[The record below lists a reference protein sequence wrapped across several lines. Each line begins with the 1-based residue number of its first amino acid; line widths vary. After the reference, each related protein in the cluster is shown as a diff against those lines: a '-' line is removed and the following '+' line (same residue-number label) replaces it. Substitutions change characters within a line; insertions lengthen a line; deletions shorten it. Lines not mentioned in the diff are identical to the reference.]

1 MSLYKKIKKRIFSI
15 LSLRMVYNGYVIK
28 AAIKWKRS
36 ILSNFVKDWKTSPIY
51 KIKSYLLGYL
61 PYQRKLFK
69 VNFKNKRKFL
79 SYKKYLYLK
88 GCNGK
93 YSKWLADIITT
104 DQVLKNFRKYLPE
117 LYYHIYYRDGKL
129 KIIALNDKLK
139 ETEHDFLKFIK
150 QEKNLKLINS
160 KYTTTY
166 DISYKNNCFY
176 FDQNKTTE
184 EEIIN
189 NIKNI
194 LETSKSVVLIEN
206 IKSKENFKINGEDSS
221 LYLKVYNKNGT
232 DPLIGEIYCSIQND
246 FFIDNEYGIENID
259 EEAILES
266 YSVENY
272 LYTDEE
278 DIKNRVNKSRIYFD
292 ENTGKFKFCI
302 AKNNKKVLKF
312 KNILSDDTIIKLVE
326 DNYDKIKEIITKIF
340 KTIPQ
345 IELAGV
351 NLTITDKGIK
361 IINII
366 NNPPYCD
373 VVYFNKDFHNYLV
386 GKYNQKKELYK
397 NFKFK
402 YKIFRKKVY
411 LKICKIFAKTCYPK
425 GLVPYISFRW
435 LKDIKD
441 DFIENKHIPLK
452 TKLWAYRHGFLSY
465 RLAQYGIT
473 KKNYKKFI
481 SDFEYKWLRHI
492 DNYYKIWFEDKI
504 TIKYIASSY
513 NNFFPKYYYFV
524 SLKQGENKLIPLMD
538 CPKDYGNKYEDIFK
552 LVKKEKD
559 IALKRDKGSHG
570 EGFYRLSFKNNKLYL
585 NLEETTEKEVIDI
598 LSDKNNEYLIT
609 EYIKQH
615 KILNDIYPGA
625 VNTIRIIV
633 YKKDGKNPTIGN
645 AYMRFGSSK
654 TGTVDNIG
662 AGGIFVN
669 LDEETGYFHDALII
683 TDDRKIVPIK
693 EHPDTHVPIE
703 GYIPNWDKILKDIKE
718 IASYLKQIEYFG
730 FDIAITEDGMKFPE
744 INRYPDYMKIGKLK
758 QHSIE
763 YLLEKLEQKKKK
775 YGYDRKM
782 PHKLFKFIDRRN
794 K

>member
-1 MSLYKKIKKRIFSI
+1 M
-15 LSLRMVYNGYVIK
+15 
-28 AAIKWKRS
+28 
-36 ILSNFVKDWKTSPIY
+36 
-51 KIKSYLLGYL
+51 
-61 PYQRKLFK
+61 
-69 VNFKNKRKFL
+69 
-79 SYKKYLYLK
+79 
-88 GCNGK
+88 
-93 YSKWLADIITT
+93 
-104 DQVLKNFRKYLPE
+104 
-117 LYYHIYYRDGKL
+117 
-129 KIIALNDKLK
+129 
-139 ETEHDFLKFIK
+139 
-150 QEKNLKLINS
+150 
-160 KYTTTY
+160 
-166 DISYKNNCFY
+166 
-176 FDQNKTTE
+176 
-184 EEIIN
+184 
-189 NIKNI
+189 
-194 LETSKSVVLIEN
+194 
-206 IKSKENFKINGEDSS
+206 
-221 LYLKVYNKNGT
+221 YLKVYNKNGT